1 MRPLLHGDLTSAA
14 RHLLRLPA
22 AERPAVCAQ
31 LIAQADAADRY
42 RKRFGRAHPRWGN
55 GTLMAAARTVSLPA
69 EPPLHHAEYAY
80 CLILVL
86 CTVLHHRILQP
97 ARLPAGIFP
106 RLTALRLACRD
117 ELVYH
122 CPEEDRAMPKTKT
135 KLAQIDPVWNRI
147 LTEAE
152 KAVSDE
158 PMLGGLIHSSV
169 LHHGS
174 IECALAYRTAL
185 KLGSGEMSEQLIRE
199 ICDEAYGDD
208 PALAL
213 AARADIMAVFDR
225 DPACHRF
232 LQPLLFFKGFQAIQA
247 YRIGHWLWRK
257 GRQDLAYFFQ
267 MRVSEAFGVDI
278 HPAAR
283 IGKGIMIDHAH
294 SIVIGETAVVGDN
307 VSMLHSV
314 TLGGTGKEEEDRH
327 PKIGEGVLIGA
338 GAKVLGNI
346 HIGHCSRI
354 AAGSVVLHDVPPKT
368 TVAGVPAK
376 VVGEAGCAT
385 PSITMDQLLRGTL

>member
-1 MRPLLHGDLTSAA
+1 
-14 RHLLRLPA
+14 
-22 AERPAVCAQ
+22 
-31 LIAQADAADRY
+31 
-42 RKRFGRAHPRWGN
+42 
-55 GTLMAAARTVSLPA
+55 
-69 EPPLHHAEYAY
+69 
-80 CLILVL
+80 
-86 CTVLHHRILQP
+86 
-97 ARLPAGIFP
+97 
-106 RLTALRLACRD
+106 
-117 ELVYH
+117 
-122 CPEEDRAMPKTKT
+122 MPKTKA
-135 KLAQIDPVWNRI
+135 KLSQIDPVWNRI

-152 KAVSDE
+152 AAVADE
-158 PMLGGLIHSSV
+158 PMLGGVVHSSV
-169 LHHGS
+169 LHHDS
-174 IECALAYRTAL
+174 LDCALAYRTAL

-199 ICDEAYGDD
+199 ICDEAYNSD
-208 PALAL
+208 PSLAL

-232 LQPLLFFKGFQAIQA
+232 LQPLLFFKGFQAVQA
-247 YRIGHWLWRK
+247 YRIGHWLWST

-267 MRVSEAFGVDI
+267 MRVSETFGVDI

-385 PSITMDQLLRGTL
+385 PSITMDQLLRGHL